1 MYVVIFGPIQ
11 FLCVLLLEE
20 KCVQALQNCSKEA
33 QVPVHLIRSHINLL
47 IAPTTKPPSE
57 AQRWHLFPKESGGSL
72 HGPRVLILSLNQ
84 ITWR

>member
-47 IAPTTKPPSE
+47 IAPTLPQNPHQKPRDGTCSLKSQGAPCMD
-57 AQRWHLFPKESGGSL
+57 PESSSC
-72 HGPRVLILSLNQ
+72 P
-84 ITWR
+84 